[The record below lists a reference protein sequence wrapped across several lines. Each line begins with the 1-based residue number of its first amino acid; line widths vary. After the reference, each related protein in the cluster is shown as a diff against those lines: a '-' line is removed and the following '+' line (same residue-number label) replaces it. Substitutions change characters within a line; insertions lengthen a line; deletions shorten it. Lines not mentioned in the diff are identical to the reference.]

1 MRKKKTLKELY
12 AQRKLLHK
20 KLNSLCPIVRGVVV
34 ESLRI
39 CGKPN
44 CKCQRGEKHKSNY
57 FTRSVHSKTLRFYL
71 PPEVVEEI
79 KLWCNNYKELKTIV
93 EELSEINIEILR
105 RKIRSL
111 RASRSR

>member
-1 MRKKKTLKELY
+1 MSKRKLEELHNQRKTLR
-12 AQRKLLHK
+12 Q
-20 KLNSLCPIVRGVVV
+20 KLNSLGPLVRGAVV
-34 ESLRI
+34 ESARI

-57 FTRSVHSKTLRFYL
+57 FTSSVHSKSLRFYL
-71 PPEVVEEI
+71 PPQVVKEI
-79 KLWCNNYKELKTIV
+79 TAWCNNYKELKNIV

-111 RASRSR
+111 RALRTR

>member
-1 MRKKKTLKELY
+1 MKKKKTLQKLY
-12 AQRKLLHK
+12 VKRKVLRQRLS
-20 KLNSLCPIVRGVVV
+20 SLGTIVRAVVV

-44 CKCQRGEKHKSNY
+44 CRCQRGKKHKSSY
-57 FTRSVHSKTLRFYL
+57 FTRTVHSKTLRFYL

-79 KLWCNNYKELKTIV
+79 RTWCNNYKELKAIV

-105 RKIRSL
+105 RKIRSS
-111 RASRSR
+111 RASKTR